1 MQEIKISKSFLNTLN
16 TILFEYIFY
25 NNLIGSESSLNF
37 KYFIFKV
44 FLYLALHE
52 LIKKRLISLI

>member
-25 NNLIGSESSLNF
+25 NNMIGSSLNF